1 MLIGDFGG
9 ILQLILIIFK
19 IGFTF
24 DSFIVLFFY
33 RVLLYCRDRQ
43 KIQRALPLLSFFQI
57 ICFYDFYHIFDPPL
71 CVSRFLNFHVLI
83 LNHTLFCLF

>member
-43 KIQRALPLLSFFQI
+43 KKYNGPYLYLVSFRSSVFMIFI
-57 ICFYDFYHIFDPPL
+57 IL
-71 CVSRFLNFHVLI
+71 LI
-83 LNHTLFCLF
+83 LFLVLVGFSISMF

>member
-43 KIQRALPLLSFFQI
+43 KNTTDLTS
-57 ICFYDFYHIFDPPL
+57 
-71 CVSRFLNFHVLI
+71 
-83 LNHTLFCLF
+83 T

>member
-1 MLIGDFGG
+1 MNVNWRFWRD
-9 ILQLILIIFK
+9 LQLILIIFK

-43 KIQRALPLLSFFQI
+43 KIYNGPYLYLVSFRSSVFMIFIILLI
-57 ICFYDFYHIFDPPL
+57 
-71 CVSRFLNFHVLI
+71 RFLVLVGFPI
-83 LNHTLFCLF
+83 SMF